1 MKEPIPDNNAFAAAE
16 LALRKGGSNLWFS
29 DLSEEWQEFLVANTV
44 ETFDS
49 YQLSMDEA
57 AGNMIRIYQEI
68 VAKNPAVK
76 DQNPWETIVPGE

>member
-1 MKEPIPDNNAFAAAE
+1 MKEPIPYNNEFVAAE

-29 DLSEEWQEFLVANTV
+29 GLSEEWQEVLVTNTV

-49 YQLSMDEA
+49 YQLTMDEA

-68 VAKNPAVK
+68 VAKNPVVM
-76 DQNPWETIVPGE
+76 DQNPWKVIVPGE